1 MSNSL
6 SAKNVNIS
14 VTANT
19 CVRDYGQYVLSF
31 TMCFDQ
37 ECDLS
42 GISTKDFKFTKTSKH
57 PIAGHESFG
66 AWKVEKT
73 DNSLTVFVDPFL
85 FNDTYEGEAA
95 LGDEPI
101 SLSKADITDMKVA
114 VVDDFEALTAENG
127 MAYRLLVPESD
138 GPLPLVVAFHGNGES
153 GTDNYKHM
161 ANNRVITKWGEPQS
175 QSRYKCIVLGPQSNN
190 RWSDDELAEV
200 RKIIDRLIDEGKADP
215 RRIYAAGLAPFQVTL
230 RFAVANKD
238 LLAGVLSM
246 LFWKKYSPDMSS
258 LKDLPIW
265 FAIGVNDS
273 TGESPYVKEI
283 YQYFIEDLQ
292 NKNVRCTVFPED
304 EMQSYGLYSQMTHW
318 GWIPALNNPE
328 ICDWLFAQH
337 KQ

>member
-6 SAKNVNIS
+6 SDKKANFS

-19 CVRDYGQYVLSF
+19 CVRDYGQFVSSF
-31 TMCFDQ
+31 TICFDS
-37 ECDLS
+37 ECDMS
-42 GISTKDFKFTKTSKH
+42 GISTKDFIFTKTSKH

-66 AWKVEKT
+66 AWKVEKA

-85 FNDTYEGEAA
+85 YTDTYEGKAV
-95 LGDEPI
+95 LGDESI
-101 SLSKADITDMKVA
+101 SLSKADIAEMKVA
-114 VVDDFEALTAENG
+114 VVDDFDALTAENG
-127 MAYRLLVPESD
+127 MVYRLLVPESD
-138 GPLPLVVAFHGNGES
+138 EPLPLIVAFHGNGER

-161 ANNRVITKWGEPQS
+161 VNNRVITKWGEPQS
-175 QSRYKCIVLGPQSNN
+175 QARYKCIVLGPQCNDS
-190 RWSDDELAEV
+190 WSDDELTEV
-200 RKIIDRLIDEGKADP
+200 RKIIDGLIDEGKADP
-215 RRIYAAGLAPFQVTL
+215 KRIYAAGLAPFQVTL

-265 FAIGVNDS
+265 FAIGENDS
-273 TGESPYVKEI
+273 TGESPYVKEV
-283 YQYFIEDLQ
+283 YQYFSEDLK
-292 NKNVRCTVFPED
+292 NKNVRCTVFPVD
-304 EMQSYGLYSQMTHW
+304 EMESYGLYGQMTHW

-328 ICDWLFAQH
+328 ICDWLFAQR

>member
-1 MSNSL
+1 MNKSL
-6 SAKNVNIS
+6 SVEKANIS

-19 CVRDYGQYVLSF
+19 CVKDYGQYVVSF
-31 TMCFDQ
+31 SMRFDP

-42 GISTKDFKFTKTSKH
+42 ELSTKNFIFTKTAKH
-57 PIAGHESFG
+57 PIAGHESLG
-66 AWKVEKT
+66 AWKVEKA
-73 DNSLTVFVDPFL
+73 DNNLTVFVDPFL
-85 FNDTYEGEAA
+85 FNDTYEGKLVLDGES
-95 LGDEPI
+95 I
-101 SLSKADITDMKVA
+101 SLSKADINEMKVA
-114 VVDDFEALTAENG
+114 VVDDFDALTAENG

-138 GPLPLVVAFHGNGES
+138 EPLPLVVAFHGNGES

-161 ANNRVITKWGEPQS
+161 VNNRVITKWGEPQS
-175 QSRYKCIVLGPQSNN
+175 QARYKCIVLGPQSNN

-215 RRIYAAGLAPFQVTL
+215 GRIYAAGLAPFQVTL
-230 RFAVANKD
+230 RFAVANRD

-283 YQYFIEDLQ
+283 YQYFTEELH
-292 NKNVRCTVFPED
+292 NKNVR
-304 EMQSYGLYSQMTHW
+304 
-318 GWIPALNNPE
+318 
-328 ICDWLFAQH
+328 
-337 KQ
+337 